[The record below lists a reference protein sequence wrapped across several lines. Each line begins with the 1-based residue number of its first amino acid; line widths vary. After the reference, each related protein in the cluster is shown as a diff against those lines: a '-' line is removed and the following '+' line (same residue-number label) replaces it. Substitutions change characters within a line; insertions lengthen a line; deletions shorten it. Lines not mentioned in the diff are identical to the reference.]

1 MVDSSSLI
9 EKIALL
15 DKVVILHPDLIRA
28 LDGIK
33 DCVNKT
39 GSYRESVNCTLLGTG
54 GTGKST
60 ASRIIISQMPSFV
73 RDEKLC
79 ERTVVPVFYAEV
91 PSPVTVKSL
100 AETMLRKLN
109 DPNPS
114 AGTTVSMTRRLCR
127 LLAQCET
134 KLVLLDEFHHL
145 LSLRKT
151 NTRLNTRICN
161 WVKGIVNETNVSF
174 CLIGLPEFGDVLTR
188 DSQLAR
194 RFPRSFLLR
203 PLTLDGGNLQSFF
216 KEIFE
221 KVIFFLNLSDFP
233 DITDEI
239 FLLRIYAA
247 TAGNPSFIM
256 SLIKEAVFVG
266 LRNGGNSVTEND
278 FSIAWSY
285 GIVTSASLTFENP
298 FTMTSVALVAKFR
311 SIV

>member
-1 MVDSSSLI
+1 MVDSSSLM

-39 GSYRESVNCTLLGTG
+39 GFYRESVNCTLLGTG

-60 ASRIIISQMPSFV
+60 ASRIILSQMPSFV
-73 RDEKLC
+73 RDENLC

-100 AETMLRKLN
+100 AETLLRKLN

-151 NTRLNTRICN
+151 NARLNTHICN
-161 WVKGIVNETNVSF
+161 WIKGVVNETRVSF
-174 CLIGLPEFGDVLTR
+174 CLIGLPEFGEVLTS
-188 DSQLAR
+188 DPQLAR

-203 PLTLDGGNLQSFF
+203 PLTLGGGNLQKFL

-221 KVIFFLNLSDFP
+221 KVIFLLNLKKVP
-233 DITDEI
+233 DITEET

-247 TAGNPSFIM
+247 TGGNPSFIM
-256 SLIKEAVFVG
+256 ALIKEAVFVG
-266 LRNGGNSVTEND
+266 LRNGGDSVTEND

-285 GIVTSASLTFENP
+285 GIVPSANLTMQNPFEMTSA
-298 FTMTSVALVAKFR
+298 ALAAKFR